1 MGEAKTLAF
10 VLMLDTSGSM
20 WNAID
25 MVKIDAKAFIR
36 QARVGDQ
43 FAINEFSDNG
53 SWVYPAGTNPKL
65 LTVKEGLHET
75 EAALDYIEKLKTH
88 NMTAMGEA
96 IQIGNQIMKN
106 TSLTSDL
113 KAYVILSDGAHNQGV
128 NPVSVL
134 GSEPPVYIAALG
146 NVSKRYFDQ
155 LTAKNPK
162 SRFYNQP
169 NAYQMML
176 MFNQILADAN
186 DNELMLN
193 DLDTYKKGADYV
205 LKRFRISSE
214 DNAAQVNV
222 VWSDKKYEYTSGMPG
237 GNAINIVLIDPD
249 DKNTDIKPDIA
260 EDGYCIYNLEN
271 VKPGEWKV
279 LVQYSVPE
287 VIRGTAGGVDYYT
300 DIKTKL
306 LLPQTIRKDEPL
318 DIRVCAE
325 KNGEVLDQVKVTAQ
339 IASPILSEADVR
351 KRYARKLNA
360 IQRKLAEKT
369 DEETESADEMELL
382 RSEILNTE
390 KTDIFAKRISTHR
403 LSLSK
408 EGDYRLELDGKNQS
422 GLCNVDIRIEGIDP
436 KTKLP
441 FTRIKSQAVYIE

>member
-75 EAALDYIEKLKTH
+75 EAALHYIEKLKTH

-193 DLDTYKKGADYV
+193 D
-205 LKRFRISSE
+205 
-214 DNAAQVNV
+214 
-222 VWSDKKYEYTSGMPG
+222 
-237 GNAINIVLIDPD
+237 
-249 DKNTDIKPDIA
+249 
-260 EDGYCIYNLEN
+260 
-271 VKPGEWKV
+271 
-279 LVQYSVPE
+279 
-287 VIRGTAGGVDYYT
+287 
-300 DIKTKL
+300 
-306 LLPQTIRKDEPL
+306 
-318 DIRVCAE
+318 
-325 KNGEVLDQVKVTAQ
+325 
-339 IASPILSEADVR
+339 
-351 KRYARKLNA
+351 
-360 IQRKLAEKT
+360 
-369 DEETESADEMELL
+369 
-382 RSEILNTE
+382 
-390 KTDIFAKRISTHR
+390 
-403 LSLSK
+403 
-408 EGDYRLELDGKNQS
+408 
-422 GLCNVDIRIEGIDP
+422 
-436 KTKLP
+436 
-441 FTRIKSQAVYIE
+441 